1 MRAVTPDTIRPP
13 LSRYSHAIE
22 VEAGKRLLFAS
33 GQLGDGPDGRAPEGA
48 EAQTR
53 VAFANLDAIL
63 AEAGMGRGN
72 VVRLNAYVTGAEHL
86 AGFRA
91 ARDEWIEGLDIPP
104 ASTLVIVAG
113 LARPDFVVEIELVAA
128 G

>member
-1 MRAVTPDTIRPP
+1 MRAITPDAIRPP

-22 VEAGKRLLFAS
+22 VEAGRRLLFAS
-33 GQLGDGPDGRAPEGA
+33 GQLGDGPDGRVPEGA

-53 VAFANLDAIL
+53 VALANLDAIL
-63 AEAGMGRGN
+63 AEAGMGREN
-72 VVRLNAYVTGAEHL
+72 VVRLNAYVTGSEHL

-91 ARDEWIEGLDIPP
+91 ARDEWIAGIEIPP